1 MTASTTTPFTA
12 DELESAR
19 KLFEGPWDFVWAST
33 KIDDLPPMVGQ
44 EIAFAGRSN
53 VGKSSLINALTRR
66 NALARTSHTPGRTQ
80 QLNFFRQVGHDERI
94 DHVAGGRD
102 RPAAK
107 NVIDTQSSEH
117 GFGEKPV
124 PTFSRHALT
133 IVDMPGYG
141 YAAVG
146 KEKVAA
152 WTKLIHDYLRGRA
165 NLMRVYVLIDAR
177 HGIKD
182 VDGAVLETLDKA
194 AVSYQVV
201 LTKGDALKPAD
212 QTFMAEATYDEIK
225 RRPAAFPEVLLTS
238 SEKGLGIPEFRAAI
252 ARALAERA

>member
-1 MTASTTTPFTA
+1 MTSVQNPPFTD
-12 DELESAR
+12 DEIESAR
-19 KLFEGPWDFVWAST
+19 KLFEGPWEFVWAST
-33 KIDDLPPMVGQ
+33 RIDDLPPMVGQ

-80 QLNFFRQVGHDERI
+80 QLNFFRQVGHDER
-94 DHVAGGRD
+94 
-102 RPAAK
+102 
-107 NVIDTQSSEH
+107 
-117 GFGEKPV
+117 
-124 PTFSRHALT
+124 LT

-152 WTKLIHDYLRGRA
+152 WTRLIHDYLRGRA

-201 LTKGDALKPAD
+201 LTKGDALKAGE
-212 QTFMAEATYDEIK
+212 QEAMVAATAEKIR

>member
-1 MTASTTTPFTA
+1 MTTDQTAPFSD

-33 KIDDLPPMVGQ
+33 RIDDLPPMVGQ

-80 QLNFFRQVGHDERI
+80 QLNFFRQVGHDER
-94 DHVAGGRD
+94 
-102 RPAAK
+102 
-107 NVIDTQSSEH
+107 
-117 GFGEKPV
+117 
-124 PTFSRHALT
+124 LT

-152 WTKLIHDYLRGRA
+152 WTKLIHEYLRGRA

-177 HGIKD
+177 HGLKD
-182 VDGAVLETLDKA
+182 VDDDVLKTLDKA

-201 LTKGDALKPAD
+201 LTKGDAIKKSEQEAVIAA
-212 QTFMAEATYDEIK
+212 TAEKIR

-238 SEKGLGIPEFRAAI
+238 SEKGLGIPELRAAI
-252 ARALAERA
+252 ARVLAERA

>member
-80 QLNFFRQVGHDERI
+80 QLNFFRQVGADER
-94 DHVAGGRD
+94 
-102 RPAAK
+102 
-107 NVIDTQSSEH
+107 
-117 GFGEKPV
+117 
-124 PTFSRHALT
+124 LT

-152 WTKLIHDYLRGRA
+152 WTRLIHDYLRGRA

-201 LTKGDALKPAD
+201 LTKGDALKQAD
-212 QTFMAEATYDEIK
+212 QRFMAESTYDEIK
-225 RRPAAFPEVLLTS
+225 RRPAAFPEVLTTS
-238 SEKGLGIPEFRAAI
+238 SEKSLGIPELRAAVG
-252 ARALAERA
+252 RVLAERE

>member
-1 MTASTTTPFTA
+1 MTSDQHLPFTD

-19 KLFEGPWDFVWAST
+19 KLFEGPWEFVWAST
-33 KIDDLPPMVGQ
+33 RIDDLPPMVGQ

-80 QLNFFRQVGHDERI
+80 QLNFFRQVGHDER
-94 DHVAGGRD
+94 
-102 RPAAK
+102 
-107 NVIDTQSSEH
+107 
-117 GFGEKPV
+117 
-124 PTFSRHALT
+124 LT

-182 VDGAVLETLDKA
+182 VDGDVLETLDKA
-194 AVSYQVV
+194 AVSYQVI
-201 LTKGDALKPAD
+201 LTKGDALKKSEQEAVI
-212 QTFMAEATYDEIK
+212 EATAEKIR

-252 ARALAERA
+252 ARVLAERA

>member
-1 MTASTTTPFTA
+1 MTTSTTKPYDA
-12 DELESAR
+12 EEIEAAR

-80 QLNFFRQVGHDERI
+80 QLNFFRQVEHEEP
-94 DHVAGGRD
+94 AGAGSTGSKRS
-102 RPAAK
+102 R
-107 NVIDTQSSEH
+107 
-117 GFGEKPV
+117 EKPV
-124 PTFSRHALT
+124 PVYSPHAPT

-152 WTKLIHDYLRGRA
+152 WTRLIHDYLRGRA

-212 QTFMAEATYDEIK
+212 QTFMTEATFDEIK

-238 SEKGLGIPEFRAAI
+238 SETGAGMPEFRAAI
-252 ARALAERA
+252 GRVLAERA

>member
-1 MTASTTTPFTA
+1 MTTDQTAPFSD

-33 KIDDLPPMVGQ
+33 RIDDLPPMVGQ

-80 QLNFFRQVGHDERI
+80 QLNFFRQVGHDER
-94 DHVAGGRD
+94 
-102 RPAAK
+102 
-107 NVIDTQSSEH
+107 
-117 GFGEKPV
+117 
-124 PTFSRHALT
+124 LT

-152 WTKLIHDYLRGRA
+152 WTKLIHDYLRGRS

-182 VDGAVLETLDKA
+182 VDGDVLETLDKA
-194 AVSYQVV
+194 AVSYQVI
-201 LTKGDALKPAD
+201 LTKGDALKKSEQEAVI
-212 QTFMAEATYDEIK
+212 EATAAKIK

>member
-1 MTASTTTPFTA
+1 MTSDQHLPFTD

-33 KIDDLPPMVGQ
+33 RIDDLPAMVGQ

-94 DHVAGGRD
+94 DHVAIGRD
-102 RPAAK
+102 RPIAK
-107 NVIDTQSSEH
+107 NVIDTQSLEH
-117 GFGEKPV
+117 GFGEKPA

-177 HGIKD
+177 HGVKD
-182 VDGAVLETLDKA
+182 VDGDVLETLDKA
-194 AVSYQVV
+194 AVSYQVI
-201 LTKGDALKPAD
+201 LTKGDALKKSEQEAVI
-212 QTFMAEATYDEIK
+212 EATAEKIR

-252 ARALAERA
+252 ARVLAERA

>member
-1 MTASTTTPFTA
+1 MTKPFTE
-12 DELESAR
+12 DEIESAR
-19 KLFEGPWDFVWAST
+19 KLFEGAWDFVWAST
-33 KIDDLPPMVGQ
+33 HVDDLPPMVGQ

-53 VGKSSLINALTRR
+53 VGKSSLINGITRR

-80 QLNFFRQVGHDERI
+80 QLNFFR
-94 DHVAGGRD
+94 
-102 RPAAK
+102 K
-107 NVIDTQSSEH
+107 T
-117 GFGEKPV
+117 GEED
-124 PTFSRHALT
+124 SLT

-146 KEKVAA
+146 RAKVAS
-152 WTKLIHDYLRGRA
+152 WTNLIHEYLRGRS

-182 VDGAVLETLDKA
+182 VDGAVLQTLDKA

-201 LTKGDALKPAD
+201 LTKADAIKKSD
-212 QTFMAEATYDEIK
+212 QQFMLEATYDEIK

-238 SEKGLGIPEFRAAI
+238 SETGLGIPELRAAVG
-252 ARALAERA
+252 RVLAERQ

>member
-1 MTASTTTPFTA
+1 MTSDQTKPFSD

-33 KIDDLPPMVGQ
+33 RIDDLPPMVGQ

-80 QLNFFRQVGHDERI
+80 QLNFFRQVGHDER
-94 DHVAGGRD
+94 
-102 RPAAK
+102 
-107 NVIDTQSSEH
+107 
-117 GFGEKPV
+117 
-124 PTFSRHALT
+124 LT

-182 VDGAVLETLDKA
+182 VDGDVLETLDKA
-194 AVSYQVV
+194 AVSYQVI
-201 LTKGDALKPAD
+201 LTKGDALKKSEQEA
-212 QTFMAEATYDEIK
+212 MIEATAAKIK

-238 SEKGLGIPEFRAAI
+238 SEKGLGIPEFRASI

>member
-1 MTASTTTPFTA
+1 MTENTSTPFTE
-12 DELESAR
+12 DELETAR

-33 KIDDLPPMVGQ
+33 RIDDLPPMVGH

-80 QLNFFRQVGHDERI
+80 QLNFFRQVDHDERL
-94 DHVAGGRD
+94 
-102 RPAAK
+102 
-107 NVIDTQSSEH
+107 S
-117 GFGEKPV
+117 
-124 PTFSRHALT
+124 

-146 KEKVAA
+146 KDKVAA

-177 HGIKD
+177 HGIKE

-194 AVSYQVV
+194 AVSYQIV
-201 LTKGDALKPAD
+201 LTKGDALKPSEQQARID
-212 QTFMAEATYDEIK
+212 ATREAIR

-238 SEKGLGIPEFRAAI
+238 SESGLGVAELRAAI
-252 ARALAERA
+252 ARILFERS

>member
-1 MTASTTTPFTA
+1 MTTATTKPYDA
-12 DELESAR
+12 EEIEAAR

-80 QLNFFRQVGHDERI
+80 QLNFFRQTDDAER
-94 DHVAGGRD
+94 
-102 RPAAK
+102 
-107 NVIDTQSSEH
+107 
-117 GFGEKPV
+117 
-124 PTFSRHALT
+124 LT

-152 WTKLIHDYLRGRA
+152 WTRLIHDYLRGRS

-201 LTKGDALKPAD
+201 LTKADALKAPE
-212 QTFMAEATYDEIK
+212 QQFMAEATYDEIK

-238 SEKGLGIPEFRAAI
+238 SEKGVGIPELRAAI
-252 ARALAERA
+252 GRVLGEHS

>member
-1 MTASTTTPFTA
+1 MTTSTTKPYDA
-12 DELESAR
+12 EEIEAAR

-80 QLNFFRQVGHDERI
+80 QLNFFRQTEHEEP
-94 DHVAGGRD
+94 AGAGSQGSKRS
-102 RPAAK
+102 R
-107 NVIDTQSSEH
+107 
-117 GFGEKPV
+117 EKPV
-124 PTFSRHALT
+124 PVYSPHAPT

-152 WTKLIHDYLRGRA
+152 WTRLIHDYLRGRA

-212 QTFMAEATYDEIK
+212 QTFMTEATFDEIK

-238 SEKGLGIPEFRAAI
+238 SETGAGLPEFRAAI
-252 ARALAERA
+252 GRVLAEHS

>member
-1 MTASTTTPFTA
+1 MTTDQTAPFSY

-19 KLFEGPWDFVWAST
+19 KLFEGPWEFVWAST
-33 KIDDLPPMVGQ
+33 RIDDLPPMVGQ

-80 QLNFFRQVGHDERI
+80 QLNFFRQVGHDER
-94 DHVAGGRD
+94 
-102 RPAAK
+102 
-107 NVIDTQSSEH
+107 
-117 GFGEKPV
+117 
-124 PTFSRHALT
+124 LT

-152 WTKLIHDYLRGRA
+152 WTRLIHDYLRGRA

-182 VDGAVLETLDKA
+182 VDGDVLETLDKA
-194 AVSYQVV
+194 AVSYQVI
-201 LTKGDALKPAD
+201 LTKGDALKKSEQEA
-212 QTFMAEATYDEIK
+212 MIEATAEKIR

-238 SEKGLGIPEFRAAI
+238 SEKGLGIPELRAAI
-252 ARALAERA
+252 ARVLAERV

>member
-1 MTASTTTPFTA
+1 MTTSTTKPYDA
-12 DELESAR
+12 EEIEAAR

-33 KIDDLPPMVGQ
+33 KIDDLPPMIGQ

-80 QLNFFRQVGHDERI
+80 QLNFFRQVGHDE
-94 DHVAGGRD
+94 
-102 RPAAK
+102 
-107 NVIDTQSSEH
+107 S
-117 GFGEKPV
+117 
-124 PTFSRHALT
+124 LT

-152 WTKLIHDYLRGRA
+152 WTRLIHDYLRGRS

-201 LTKGDALKPAD
+201 LTKGDALKKSEQSAMIEK
-212 QTFMAEATYDEIK
+212 TLAAIK
-225 RRPAAFPEVLLTS
+225 RRAAAFPEVLLTS
-238 SEKGLGIPEFRAAI
+238 SENGTGIPELRAAI
-252 ARALAERA
+252 ARVLAERS

>member
-1 MTASTTTPFTA
+1 MTTSTTAPFTP
-12 DELESAR
+12 DEIETAR

-80 QLNFFRQVGHDERI
+80 QLNFFRQVDYNER
-94 DHVAGGRD
+94 
-102 RPAAK
+102 
-107 NVIDTQSSEH
+107 
-117 GFGEKPV
+117 
-124 PTFSRHALT
+124 LT

-146 KEKVAA
+146 RDKVAA
-152 WTKLIHDYLRGRA
+152 WTNLIHEYLRGRS

-201 LTKGDALKPAD
+201 LTKSDAIKQAD
-212 QTFMAEATYDEIK
+212 QQFMCEATYDEIK

-238 SEKGLGIPEFRAAI
+238 SDKGLGIPELRAAI
-252 ARALAERA
+252 ARVLAERG